1 MRIVGGKYGKRKIN
15 TPKNL
20 RLRPT
25 TDQAK
30 EALFNILNNRY
41 YLDELKV
48 LDLFSG
54 TGSISYE
61 FISRE
66 AQSVTCVEN
75 NLIHFK
81 FITSVKA
88 DFDMQNLYPIKT
100 DVFKF
105 LEINYETFDL
115 IFADPPYDLDN
126 LIEIP
131 DIVFAGNHL
140 SNEGVFI
147 LEHPEKYNF
156 SDHKNFSELRKY
168 GKVHFSF
175 FEKNHLSL
183 IDQA

>member
-1 MRIVGGKYGKRKIN
+1 MRIIGGKYGKRRIK

-20 RLRPT
+20 HLRPT

-30 EALFNILNNRY
+30 EALFNILNNQ
-41 YLDELKV
+41 LFFDELKI

-61 FISRE
+61 FISRD

-75 NLIHFK
+75 NLVHFK
-81 FITSVKA
+81 FITKVKS
-88 DFDMQNLYPIKT
+88 DFGMDNLFPLKA

-105 LEINYETFDL
+105 LEINKDQFDL
-115 IFADPPYDLDN
+115 IFADPPFDLAN
-126 LIEIP
+126 LVDIP
-131 DIVFAGNHL
+131 DEVFSNNHL
-140 SNEGVFI
+140 SENGLFI

-156 SDHKNFSELRKY
+156 SNHIYFKELRKY

-175 FEKNHLSL
+175 FEKNRLTP
-183 IDQA
+183 A